1 MTRIQKLEKV
11 LTQSFTVYTFLR
23 FDIHYMTYRFR
34 YEIFATMLEVASS
47 EKEDA
52 TKTKIMNKSLLS
64 YTQLKEYLALL
75 VENDLI
81 EEFYKERRYGK
92 HEKAFYRLTDRGK
105 RFLFLYNKINNSFS
119 KPVQRYLFP

>member
-1 MTRIQKLEKV
+1 MSRIQKLEKV
-11 LTQSFTVYTFLR
+11 LTQSFTVYTYLI
-23 FDIHYMTYRFR
+23 FDIHYKMTHRFR
-34 YEIFATMLEVASS
+34 YEIFATMLEVASG

-81 EEFYKERRYGK
+81 GEFYKEGKDDK
-92 HEKAFYRLTDRGK
+92 HEKVFYKPTDK
-105 RFLFLYNKINNSFS
+105 
-119 KPVQRYLFP
+119 

>member
-1 MTRIQKLEKV
+1 MSRIQKLEKV
-11 LTQSFTVYTFLR
+11 LTQSFIVYTYLI
-23 FDIHYMTYRFR
+23 FDIHHKMTHRFR

-81 EEFYKERRYGK
+81 EEFHKEGRYSK
-92 HEKAFYRLTDRGK
+92 HEKTYYKPTDKGK
-105 RFLFLYNKINNSFS
+105 RFLSLYNKINNYWQFHNETAA
-119 KPVQRYLFP
+119 

>member
-11 LTQSFTVYTFLR
+11 SIQSFTVYTYLIFE
-23 FDIHYMTYRFR
+23 IYYKMTHRFR

-81 EEFYKERRYGK
+81 EEFHKEERYGK
-92 HEKAFYRLTDRGK
+92 QE
-105 RFLFLYNKINNSFS
+105 SS
-119 KPVQRYLFP
+119 